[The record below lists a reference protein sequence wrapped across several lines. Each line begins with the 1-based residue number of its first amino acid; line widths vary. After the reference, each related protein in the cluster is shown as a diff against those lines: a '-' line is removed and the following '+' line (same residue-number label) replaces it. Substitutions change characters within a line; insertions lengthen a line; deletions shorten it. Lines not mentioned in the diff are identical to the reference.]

1 MSHTIKLYA
10 CLINASNLLQVK
22 TRYSPVCMP
31 GSGHMP
37 GSHPK
42 VALMVYLVEDAPVIK
57 LDMGKTGWQLE
68 YLTFV
73 YTKCP
78 VLT

>member
-1 MSHTIKLYA
+1 
-10 CLINASNLLQVK
+10 
-22 TRYSPVCMP
+22 
-31 GSGHMP
+31 MP